1 MRLLRSG
8 RRRKTASAASAIAAI
23 NNAPPI
29 TSARL
34 RAGLE
39 ASGGSVSAFVGG
51 VELDGEMGMIFAVVT
66 GGKLAGGDELVVI
79 VGAAFA

>member
-39 ASGGSVSAFVGG
+39 ASGGSATAFVGVVG
-51 VELDGEMGMIFAVVT
+51 LEGGMGTIFAGVT
-66 GGKLAGGDELVVI
+66 GGKLAGGDELVDL

>member
-1 MRLLRSG
+1 MRLPRSG
-8 RRRKTASAASAIAAI
+8 RRRKTASAASATATI
-23 NNAPPI
+23 NSTPPM

-39 ASGGSVSAFVGG
+39 ASGGSATAFVCV
-51 VELDGEMGMIFAVVT
+51 VELDGGMGTIFAGVT
-66 GGKLAGGDELVVI
+66 GGKLAGGNELVDV